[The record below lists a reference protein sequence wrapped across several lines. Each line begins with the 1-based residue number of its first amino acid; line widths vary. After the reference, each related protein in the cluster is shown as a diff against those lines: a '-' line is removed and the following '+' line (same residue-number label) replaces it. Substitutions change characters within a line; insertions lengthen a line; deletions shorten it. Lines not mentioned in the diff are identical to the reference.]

1 MTEQNYL
8 DLLNGVIAIALPV
21 NSNDIELIS
30 LDEPM
35 VETGLDSFDRLMVA
49 IYLSEIYGV
58 SDETMKEL
66 QAVTARDVVD
76 FMVLHKTKE
85 PASVKDALES
95 IK

>member
-8 DLLNGVIAIALPV
+8 DMFNGVIAIALPV
-21 NSNDIELIS
+21 NSNKIQIKTLDDPLIDS
-30 LDEPM
+30 
-35 VETGLDSFDRLMVA
+35 GLDSFDRLMVA

-66 QAVTARDVVD
+66 QATTPRDVVD

-85 PASVKDALES
+85 PASVEAALES